1 MIDSSSLL
9 RIEQLSHR
17 FGDKVAIDHV
27 DWKLD
32 QCGVVGLVGP
42 NGAGKTTLFSL
53 IAGFLRVQGGSI
65 EVLGGAAPGSRS
77 LVSRVAVMPQD
88 AIFARDVSIVDQML
102 FLRALDGVTGTIARQ
117 EVVAALESVGLADQ
131 LDRGA
136 AVLSHG
142 MGKRL
147 GVAQAILGSP
157 ELILLDE
164 PTAGLDPANAL
175 QVRDLIRSLGKKA
188 LVIVSSH
195 NLLELQDLIDEV
207 AVIVA
212 GRMVASGP
220 IDEVTGSARRF
231 ELRLGR
237 VISPG
242 ELQQIRDEEL
252 VRGVSQDGT
261 QLTVDLDAS
270 ADGGLD
276 AALDQLLH
284 RLLKLAAPPRQLREG
299 ASLEEA
305 YLRLTGES
313 EQEAAPLDDRTE
325 DDRTEDDRTED
336 DRTEDDPD
344 ESDAPA
350 AAKTSDDR

>member
-1 MIDSSSLL
+1 MIESPSLL

-17 FGDKVAIDHV
+17 FGDKVAIDRI
-27 DWKLD
+27 DWNLD
-32 QCGVVGLVGP
+32 QRGVVGLVGP

-53 IAGFLRVQGGSI
+53 IAGFLRVQGGKI

-102 FLRALDGVTGTIARQ
+102 FLRSLDGVTGTTALQ

-164 PTAGLDPANAL
+164 PTAGLDPANAK
-175 QVRDLIRSLGKKA
+175 QVRQLIRNLARTS

-207 AVIVA
+207 AVLVD
-212 GRMVASGP
+212 GKMVASGT

-237 VISPG
+237 KISPG
-242 ELQQIRDEEL
+242 DLQQILDEEL
-252 VRGVSQDGT
+252 VRAVHQDGV

-270 ADGGLD
+270 AKRGLD
-276 AALDQLLH
+276 EALGQLLH
-284 RLLKLAAPPRQLREG
+284 RLLKLGVPPHQLREG

-313 EQEAAPLDDRTE
+313 EQAAVPLVDLAE
-325 DDRTEDDRTED
+325 DDLA
-336 DRTEDDPD
+336 EDDPAED
-344 ESDAPA
+344 DPAEDDSTETDAPA
-350 AAKTSDDR
+350 AAETSDDR

>member
-1 MIDSSSLL
+1 VIESPSLL

-17 FGDKVAIDHV
+17 FGDKVAIDRI
-27 DWKLD
+27 DWNLD
-32 QCGVVGLVGP
+32 QRGVVGLVGP

-53 IAGFLRVQGGSI
+53 IAGFLRVQGGKI

-102 FLRALDGVTGTIARQ
+102 FLRSLDGVTGTTARQ

-164 PTAGLDPANAL
+164 PTAGLDPTNAK
-175 QVRDLIRSLGKKA
+175 QVRQLIRNLARTA

-207 AVIVA
+207 AVLVD
-212 GRMVASGP
+212 GKMVASGT
-220 IDEVTGSARRF
+220 IDEVTGSARRI

-237 VISPG
+237 EISPG
-242 ELQQIRDEEL
+242 ELQQILDEER
-252 VRGVSQDGT
+252 VRAVHQDGV

-270 ADGGLD
+270 AKRGLD
-276 AALDQLLH
+276 EALGQLLH
-284 RLLKLAAPPRQLREG
+284 RLLKLGVPPHQLREG

-313 EQEAAPLDDRTE
+313 EQAAAPLDDLAE
-325 DDRTEDDRTED
+325 DDLAEDDLAED

-350 AAKTSDDR
+350 AAETSDDR

>member
-1 MIDSSSLL
+1 MDSHSLL
-9 RIEQLSHR
+9 KIERLSHR
-17 FGDKVAIDHV
+17 FGDKVAIDGI
-27 DWKLD
+27 DWSLD
-32 QCGVVGLVGP
+32 QQGVVGLVGP

-53 IAGFLRVQGGSI
+53 IAGFLRVQEGSI
-65 EVLGGAAPGSRS
+65 AVLDGAAPGSRS

-88 AIFARDVSIVDQML
+88 AIFARDVSIVEQML
-102 FLRALDGVTGTIARQ
+102 FLRSLDGVTGATARQ
-117 EVVAALESVGLADQ
+117 EVVAALDSVGLADQ

-164 PTAGLDPANAL
+164 PTAGLDPANAM
-175 QVRDLIRSLGKKA
+175 QVRALIRNLGKKA

-212 GRMVASGP
+212 GKMVASGP

-231 ELRLGR
+231 EIRLGR
-237 VISPG
+237 AISPG
-242 ELQQIRDEEL
+242 DLQQILDEER
-252 VRGVSQDGT
+252 VRGVSQDGV

-270 ADGGLD
+270 ADLGLD

-284 RLLKLAAPPRQLREG
+284 RLLRLGVPPHQLREG

-313 EQEAAPLDDRTE
+313 EESPTRLIQAAGPSATALDERDE
-325 DDRTEDDRTED
+325 
-336 DRTEDDPD
+336 PD
-344 ESDAPA
+344 SLDA
-350 AAKTSDDR
+350 AAAAESSDDR

>member
-1 MIDSSSLL
+1 VIDTHSLL
-9 RIEQLSHR
+9 RIQQLSHR
-17 FGDKVAIDHV
+17 FGDKVAIDHI
-27 DWKLD
+27 DWNLD
-32 QCGVVGLVGP
+32 HRGVVGLVGP

-53 IAGFLRVQGGSI
+53 IAGFLRVQSGTI
-65 EVLGGAAPGSRS
+65 EVLGSSAPGARS

-88 AIFARDVSIVDQML
+88 AIFARDVSIFDQML
-102 FLRALDGVTGTIARQ
+102 FLRSLDGVSGTTARH
-117 EVVAALESVGLADQ
+117 EVVAALDSVGLADQ
-131 LDRGA
+131 LDRSA

-164 PTAGLDPANAL
+164 PTAGLDPANAM
-175 QVRDLIRSLGKKA
+175 QVRDLIRNLGKTA

-212 GRMVASGP
+212 GKMVASGP

-231 ELRLGR
+231 ELRLCR
-237 VISPG
+237 EISTG
-242 ELQQIRDEEL
+242 ELQQILDEEL
-252 VRGVSQDGT
+252 VRTVSQNGI

-270 ADGGLD
+270 AKRGLD
-276 AALDQLLH
+276 EALDQLLH
-284 RLLKLAAPPRQLREG
+284 RLLQLGVPPRQLREG

-313 EQEAAPLDDRTE
+313 EETAQQSTLSEQQPAPH
-325 DDRTEDDRTED
+325 
-336 DRTEDDPD
+336 D
-344 ESDAPA
+344 ELDAPA
-350 AAKTSDDR
+350 GAETSDDR